1 MEPSFRRDSLIFIII
16 YVTGL
21 VAVGALGAVLLGRT
35 PSVFLREEFTD
46 PIWLF
51 NCMLLIV
58 IWFLMYPKLQRSYER
73 RNS

>member
-58 IWFLMYPKLQRSYER
+58 LWFLTYPKLQRSYER
-73 RNS
+73 RTS

>member
-21 VAVGALGAVLLGRT
+21 IAVGTLGAVLLKRA
-35 PSVFLREEFTD
+35 PSVFLRDLFTD

-51 NCMLLIV
+51 NCVLMIV
-58 IWFLMYPKLQRSYER
+58 IWFLMYPKLRRSYKR
-73 RNS
+73 RTS

>member
-35 PSVFLREEFTD
+35 PSMFLREKFTD
-46 PIWLF
+46 PVWLF

-58 IWFLMYPKLQRSYER
+58 LWFLIYPKLQ
-73 RNS
+73 